1 MPATNSATP
10 DRLAST
16 QRIEAIGRPDTANQ
30 GATSGGLA
38 FALQYPDLNDPFIR
52 QLPISALALAL
63 AMFEA
68 SADLV
73 PRGSAAGL
81 VHPV

>member
-1 MPATNSATP
+1 
-10 DRLAST
+10 
-16 QRIEAIGRPDTANQ
+16 
-30 GATSGGLA
+30 
-38 FALQYPDLNDPFIR
+38 LQYPDLNDPFIR